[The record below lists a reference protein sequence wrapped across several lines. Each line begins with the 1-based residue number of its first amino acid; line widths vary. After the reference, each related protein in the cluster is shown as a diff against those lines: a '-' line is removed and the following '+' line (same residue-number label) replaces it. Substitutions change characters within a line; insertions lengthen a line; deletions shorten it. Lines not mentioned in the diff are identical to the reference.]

1 MARKIILIILM
12 ILIVGGLIPAIS
24 SYQGNF
30 FGFSFA
36 TFYDSKIE
44 ITERMQKQKD
54 NFYYYVNVPQNPR
67 PLWIYRNLFVRRSK
81 IIDVS
86 PSLSNEHWTI
96 QDYTWFNIPIG
107 GVQKILVVG
116 GP

>member
-12 ILIVGGLIPAIS
+12 ILIVGGLIPAII
-24 SYQGNF
+24 SYKGNF

-36 TFYDSKIE
+36 TFYDSEIE
-44 ITERMQKQKD
+44 INERMEKQKD
-54 NFYYYVNVPQNPR
+54 NFYYYVDVPQNPV
-67 PLWIYRNLFVRRSK
+67 PLWIYRVIFVRRSK

-96 QDYTWFNIPIG
+96 QDYSWFNIPIG
-107 GVQKILVVG
+107 KTQRILVVG
-116 GP
+116 QP